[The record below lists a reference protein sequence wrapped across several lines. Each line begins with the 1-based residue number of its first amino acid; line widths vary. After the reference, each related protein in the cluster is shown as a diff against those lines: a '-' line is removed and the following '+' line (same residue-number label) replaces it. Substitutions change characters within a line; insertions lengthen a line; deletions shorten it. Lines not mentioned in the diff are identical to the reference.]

1 MSDSNL
7 DTLWYTRCPV
17 PTGLGIAL
25 QKGWLEESFGAQN
38 TVVKSLRESN
48 DRAVRESHFDHTLQN
63 SVRHGGNIPAI
74 WARSAGRETRVLG
87 LSWADEVQLILSRPD
102 SGIESAKDLKGR
114 RFGLPK
120 WDNVQI
126 DFSRAQAI
134 RGLEN
139 ALRLEG
145 LEVADVEL
153 VDYVITSGQSD
164 APAERIAGTQIFSG
178 RRSAGQ
184 ARELV
189 GLLRGEVDAIFLK
202 GASAAHLANLF
213 GLHTVIDT
221 GSHPEP
227 LIRAN
232 NGTPR
237 TLTVDRNLI
246 ENHFD
251 AAVRIVDQVLRAEA
265 WAGVHPEETRQFL
278 ARESNSSEYWV
289 AAAYGTDAHLRL
301 KTNLDELSITALQ
314 DFSNFLHRW
323 KFIPDAVDVRS
334 WIDARA
340 YQAALQASGANA
352 GAGRYAGPS
361 DFDSPK
367 KTPRR
372 GPNCGAPTPTP
383 VPLRIS

>member
-1 MSDSNL
+1 MSQSKL

-25 QKGWLEESFGAQN
+25 QNGWLEDSFRSQN

-48 DRAVRESHFDHTLQN
+48 EKSVRESHFDHTLQN

-87 LSWADEVQLILSRPD
+87 LSWADEAQLILTTAD
-102 SGIESAKDLKGR
+102 SGIKTPKDLEGR

-120 WDNVQI
+120 WQNVQI

-139 ALRLEG
+139 ALRLNG
-145 LEVADVEL
+145 LEVSDVQL
-153 VDYVITSGQSD
+153 VDYVINSGQSD
-164 APAERIAGTQIFSG
+164 APAERVAGTQIFSG
-178 RRSAGQ
+178 RASGGN

-202 GASAAHLANLF
+202 GASASHLANLF
-213 GLHTVIDT
+213 GLRTVIDT

-227 LIRAN
+227 LIRSN

-237 TLTVDRNLI
+237 TLTVDRNLV

-251 AAVRIVDQVLRAEA
+251 AAVRIVEQVLRAEE
-265 WAGVHPEETRQFL
+265 WAYAHPDETRQFL

-289 AAAYGTDAHLRL
+289 TVAYGSDAHLRL
-301 KTNLDELSITALQ
+301 RTNLNESSVTALQ
-314 DFSNFLHRW
+314 DFTNFLHRW
-323 KFIPDAVDVRS
+323 QFIPNALDVRS
-334 WIDARA
+334 WIDERA
-340 YQAALQASGANA
+340 FQAALEA
-352 GAGRYAGPS
+352 
-361 DFDSPK
+361 
-367 KTPRR
+367 R
-372 GPNCGAPTPTP
+372 GTRNVAA
-383 VPLRIS
+383 

>member
-1 MSDSNL
+1 MAQSPL

-25 QKGWLEESFGAQN
+25 QKGWLEESFRAQN
-38 TVVKSLRESN
+38 TAVKSLRESN
-48 DRAVRESHFDHTLQN
+48 DKAVRESHFDHTLRN

-87 LSWADEVQLILSRPD
+87 LSWADEVQLILTAGD
-102 SGIESAKDLKGR
+102 SAIKTPKDLKGR

-120 WDNVQI
+120 WENVQI

-139 ALRLEG
+139 ALRLNG
-145 LEVADVEL
+145 LEVSDVEL
-153 VDYVITSGQSD
+153 VDYSITTGQSD
-164 APAERIAGTQIFSG
+164 APAERIAGTQVFSG
-178 RRSAGQ
+178 RASRGGQ

-202 GASAAHLANLF
+202 GASAAHIANLF
-213 GLHTVIDT
+213 GLRTVIDT

-227 LIRAN
+227 LVRSN

-237 TLTVDRNLI
+237 TLTVDRNLT

-251 AAVRIVDQVLRAEA
+251 AAVRIVDQVLRAED
-265 WAGVHPEETRQFL
+265 WATSHPEETRQFL

-289 AAAYGTDAHLRL
+289 AQAYGEDAHLRL
-301 KTNLDELSITALQ
+301 RTDLSEVSVTALQ
-314 DFSNFLHRW
+314 DFTNFLHRW
-323 KFIPDAVDVRS
+323 HFIPNPVDVRA
-334 WIDARA
+334 WIDPRA
-340 YQAALQASGANA
+340 FETATQSRASAAA
-352 GAGRYAGPS
+352 
-361 DFDSPK
+361 
-367 KTPRR
+367 
-372 GPNCGAPTPTP
+372 
-383 VPLRIS
+383 

>member
-1 MSDSNL
+1 MSNSNL

-25 QKGWLEESFGAQN
+25 QKGWLEESFRAQN
-38 TVVKSLRESN
+38 TLVKSLRESN
-48 DRAVRESHFDHTLQN
+48 DKAVRESHFDHTLQN

-74 WARSAGRETRVLG
+74 WAHSAGRETRVLG
-87 LSWADEVQLILSRPD
+87 LSWADEVQLILTLPE
-102 SGIESAKDLKGR
+102 SGIRSPKDLKGR

-120 WDNVQI
+120 WENVQI

-139 ALRLEG
+139 ALRLNG
-145 LEVADVEL
+145 LEVSDVEL
-153 VDYVITSGQSD
+153 VDHVVTSGQSD

-178 RRSAGQ
+178 RRSGGQ

-213 GLHTVIDT
+213 GLHIVIDT

-237 TLTVDRNLI
+237 TLTVDRNLT

-289 AAAYGTDAHLRL
+289 AAAYGIDAHLRL

-323 KFIPDAVDVRS
+323 KFIPNAVDVRS

-340 YQAALQASGANA
+340 FQAALQARGAA
-352 GAGRYAGPS
+352 AA
-361 DFDSPK
+361 
-367 KTPRR
+367 
-372 GPNCGAPTPTP
+372 
-383 VPLRIS
+383 

>member
-1 MSDSNL
+1 MSQSKL

-25 QKGWLEESFGAQN
+25 QKGWLEDSFRSQN

-48 DRAVRESHFDHTLQN
+48 EKSVRESHFDHTLQN

-74 WARSAGRETRVLG
+74 WARSAGRDTRLLG
-87 LSWADEVQLILSRPD
+87 LSWADEVQLILTTAD
-102 SGIESAKDLKGR
+102 SDIRTPKDLKGR

-120 WDNVQI
+120 WQNVQI

-139 ALRLEG
+139 ALRLNG
-145 LEVADVEL
+145 LEVSDVEL
-153 VDYVITSGQSD
+153 VDYVITTSQSE

-178 RRSAGQ
+178 RASGGN

-202 GASAAHLANLF
+202 GASASHLANLF
-213 GLHTVIDT
+213 GLRTVIDT

-227 LIRAN
+227 LIRSN

-237 TLTVDRNLI
+237 TLTVDRNLV
-246 ENHFD
+246 ENHLD
-251 AAVRIVDQVLRAEA
+251 AAVRIVDQVLRAED
-265 WAGVHPEETRQFL
+265 WAHSHPEETRQFL

-289 AAAYGTDAHLRL
+289 SVAYGSDAHLRL
-301 KTNLDELSITALQ
+301 NTNLDETSITALQ
-314 DFSNFLHRW
+314 DFTNFLHRW
-323 KFIPDAVDVRS
+323 QFIPNALDVRG

-340 YQAALQASGANA
+340 YQAVLQARASRDVAA
-352 GAGRYAGPS
+352 
-361 DFDSPK
+361 
-367 KTPRR
+367 
-372 GPNCGAPTPTP
+372 
-383 VPLRIS
+383 

>member
-1 MSDSNL
+1 
-7 DTLWYTRCPV
+7 
-17 PTGLGIAL
+17 
-25 QKGWLEESFGAQN
+25 
-38 TVVKSLRESN
+38 
-48 DRAVRESHFDHTLQN
+48 
-63 SVRHGGNIPAI
+63 
-74 WARSAGRETRVLG
+74 VLG
-87 LSWADEVQLILSRPD
+87 LSWADESQLILTLPE
-102 SGIESAKDLKGR
+102 SGIHSPRDLKGR

-120 WDNVQI
+120 WENVQI

-139 ALRLEG
+139 ALRLNG
-145 LEVADVEL
+145 LEVSDVEL

-178 RRSAGQ
+178 RRSGGQ

-213 GLHTVIDT
+213 GLHTVVDI

-237 TLTVDRNLI
+237 TLTVDRNLT
-246 ENHFD
+246 ENHLD

-265 WAGVHPEETRQFL
+265 WAQVHPEETRQFL

-289 AAAYGTDAHLRL
+289 ATAYGTDAHLRL
-301 KTNLDELSITALQ
+301 KTNLDDLSITALQ

-323 KFIPDAVDVRS
+323 KFIPNAVDVRS

-340 YQAALQASGANA
+340 FQAALQAGGAA
-352 GAGRYAGPS
+352 AA
-361 DFDSPK
+361 
-367 KTPRR
+367 
-372 GPNCGAPTPTP
+372 
-383 VPLRIS
+383 

>member
-1 MSDSNL
+1 MSQSKL

-25 QKGWLEESFGAQN
+25 QNGWLEDSFRSQN

-48 DRAVRESHFDHTLQN
+48 DKSVRESHFDHTLQN

-87 LSWADEVQLILSRPD
+87 LSWADEVQLILTTAE
-102 SGIESAKDLKGR
+102 SGIKTPKDLKGR

-120 WDNVQI
+120 WQNVQI

-139 ALRLEG
+139 ALRLNG
-145 LEVADVEL
+145 LEVSDVEL
-153 VDYVITSGQSD
+153 VDYVTNSGQSD
-164 APAERIAGTQIFSG
+164 APAERVAGTQIFSG
-178 RRSAGQ
+178 RASGGN

-202 GASAAHLANLF
+202 GASASHLANLF
-213 GLHTVIDT
+213 CLRTVIDT

-227 LIRAN
+227 LIRSN

-237 TLTVDRNLI
+237 TLTVDRNLV

-251 AAVRIVDQVLRAEA
+251 AAVRIVEQVLRAEE
-265 WAGVHPEETRQFL
+265 WAYAHPDETRQFL

-289 AAAYGTDAHLRL
+289 TVAYGSDAHLRL
-301 KTNLDELSITALQ
+301 RTNLNESSVTALQ
-314 DFSNFLHRW
+314 DFTNFLHRW
-323 KFIPDAVDVRS
+323 QFIPNALDVRS
-334 WIDARA
+334 WIDERA
-340 YQAALQASGANA
+340 FQAALEA
-352 GAGRYAGPS
+352 
-361 DFDSPK
+361 
-367 KTPRR
+367 RR
-372 GPNCGAPTPTP
+372 ARNVAA
-383 VPLRIS
+383 

>member
-1 MSDSNL
+1 MSHSNL

-25 QKGWLEESFGAQN
+25 QKGWLEESFRANN
-38 TVVKSLRESN
+38 TTVKSLRESN
-48 DRAVRESHFDHTLQN
+48 DKAVRESHFDHTLQN

-74 WARSAGRETRVLG
+74 WARSAGRDTRVLG
-87 LSWADEVQLILSRPD
+87 LSWADEVQLILTLQD
-102 SGIESAKDLKGR
+102 SGIKTPKDLRGR

-120 WDNVQI
+120 WENVQI
-126 DFSRAQAI
+126 DFSRAQAV

-139 ALRLEG
+139 ALRLDG
-145 LEVADVEL
+145 LEVSDVEL
-153 VDYVITSGQSD
+153 VDYVITAGQSD
-164 APAERIAGTQIFSG
+164 APAERVGGTQIFGG
-178 RRSAGQ
+178 RRSGGQ

-237 TLTVDRNLI
+237 TLTVDRNLTD
-246 ENHFD
+246 NHFD
-251 AAVRIVDQVLRAEA
+251 AAVRIVEQVIRAEEWA
-265 WAGVHPEETRQFL
+265 WAHPEETRQFL
-278 ARESNSSEYWV
+278 ARESNSSEFWV
-289 AAAYGTDAHLRL
+289 TAAYGTDAHLRL
-301 KTNLDELSITALQ
+301 RTNLNEASIIALQ
-314 DFSNFLHRW
+314 DFTHFLHRW
-323 KFIPDAVDVRS
+323 KFIPNAVDVRD

-340 YQAALQASGANA
+340 LEAVLTRGVAAA
-352 GAGRYAGPS
+352 
-361 DFDSPK
+361 
-367 KTPRR
+367 
-372 GPNCGAPTPTP
+372 
-383 VPLRIS
+383 

>member
-1 MSDSNL
+1 MRCSSFSPHP
-7 DTLWYTRCPV
+7 TRASKQPR
-17 PTGLGIAL
+17 TS
-25 QKGWLEESFGAQN
+25 KDGA
-38 TVVKSLRESN
+38 S
-48 DRAVRESHFDHTLQN
+48 
-63 SVRHGGNIPAI
+63 GC
-74 WARSAGRETRVLG
+74 RSGE
-87 LSWADEVQLILSRPD
+87 
-102 SGIESAKDLKGR
+102 
-114 RFGLPK
+114 
-120 WDNVQI
+120 NVQI

-145 LEVADVEL
+145 LEVPAVQL
-153 VDYVITSGQSD
+153 VDYVISSGQSD

-178 RRSAGQ
+178 RGSRGGQ

-213 GLHTVIDT
+213 GLRTVIDT

-251 AAVRIVDQVLRAEA
+251 AAVRIVEQVLRAED
-265 WAGVHPEETRQFL
+265 WAHAHPEETRQFL
-278 ARESNSSEYWV
+278 GRESNSSEYWV
-289 AAAYGTDAHLRL
+289 AVAYGQDAHLRL
-301 KTNLDELSITALQ
+301 RTNLLETSVTALQ
-314 DFSNFLHRW
+314 DFTNFLHRW
-323 KFIPDAVDVRS
+323 QFIPNAVDVRS

-340 YQAALQASGANA
+340 YQAALESRGAQDVA
-352 GAGRYAGPS
+352 A
-361 DFDSPK
+361 
-367 KTPRR
+367 
-372 GPNCGAPTPTP
+372 
-383 VPLRIS
+383 

>member
-1 MSDSNL
+1 MSHSNL

-25 QKGWLEESFGAQN
+25 QKGWLEESFRANN
-38 TVVKSLRESN
+38 TIVKSLRESN
-48 DRAVRESHFDHTLQN
+48 DKAVRESHFDHTLQN

-74 WARSAGRETRVLG
+74 WARSAGRDTRVLG
-87 LSWADEVQLILSRPD
+87 LSWADEVQLILTLQD
-102 SGIESAKDLKGR
+102 SGIKTPKDLRGR

-120 WDNVQI
+120 WENVQI
-126 DFSRAQAI
+126 DFSRAQAV

-139 ALRLEG
+139 ALRLDG
-145 LEVADVEL
+145 LEVSDVET
-153 VDYVITSGQSD
+153 VDYVITAGQSD
-164 APAERIAGTQIFSG
+164 APAERVGGTQIFGG
-178 RRSAGQ
+178 RRSGGQ

-237 TLTVDRNLI
+237 TLTVDRNLTD
-246 ENHFD
+246 NHFD
-251 AAVRIVDQVLRAEA
+251 AAVRIVEQVIRAEE
-265 WAGVHPEETRQFL
+265 WAHPEETRQFL
-278 ARESNSSEYWV
+278 ARESNSSEFWV
-289 AAAYGTDAHLRL
+289 TAAYGTDAHLRL
-301 KTNLDELSITALQ
+301 RTNLNEASITALQ
-314 DFSNFLHRW
+314 DFAHFLHRW
-323 KFIPDAVDVRS
+323 KFIPNAVDVRD

-340 YQAALQASGANA
+340 LEAVLTRGVAAA
-352 GAGRYAGPS
+352 
-361 DFDSPK
+361 
-367 KTPRR
+367 
-372 GPNCGAPTPTP
+372 
-383 VPLRIS
+383 